1 MLGRLDEQREIDR
14 VLGHAKDG
22 RSGALFVTGDAG
34 IGKSALLDYAE
45 SQATGWRVL
54 RTRGVES
61 EAAIPFGALQ
71 VLLRPALGQ
80 VGKLPIG
87 QAIALRSAC
96 GLATSAICDRFLVG
110 LAALTLLS
118 ELGGE
123 PVLCLIDDTQWIDR
137 TSLDALTFA
146 ARRLHA
152 EGIAMIFAGR
162 GGGSAY
168 GLAELA
174 LDGLGEEAAAAL
186 LAGNFPPQ
194 VRRRIIAEAQG
205 NPLALLELSAQLTPR
220 QREGRLGALPSY
232 VDAGAPT
239 RRVQRAFHEQ
249 ITGLPEATQAAL
261 LIVAA
266 DDTGEPA
273 VLLRAAQQLGC
284 DAADLAAAERATM
297 IHVTADGVVSF
308 RHPLIRSAAYQAAPY
323 FRRQAAHLALAEAL
337 DDSHTDRRAW
347 HRAAGRPAPDECLSQ
362 ELAGVAIRA
371 RLQQDAA
378 AASAAFER
386 AAEFTAVP
394 GRRTELLLSAAEQA
408 MHAGQLPRVERLAAR
423 VEASADPA
431 RLARV
436 NAWTSGERGNPDH
449 AARSLVEG
457 AGMVADPEV
466 AGQLL
471 CDAIRAASLGGNAA
485 IAREAE
491 AALRALALP
500 PASEMLCVQ
509 ARGMATVT
517 RLIEGDPVT
526 DLADLRTAAV
536 RLAADPDMLPLATS
550 LSLVAGD
557 ERTARDLGAQFV
569 TRCRDGGWIGVLPDA
584 LALLAQAQMLCDQH
598 AEATAAAQEALAI
611 SGDTHQQHRVGQISG
626 VLAWLAAVRG
636 DVQSCLDLA
645 ARASR
650 DVPSVRAI
658 AAWAVGLHH
667 LAACDWEQARV
678 HLMEVSA
685 NHAVVGLFAAPD
697 LVEAAVRSGRPAE
710 KAARGFEEWAAAVNR
725 PWAVSV
731 AARLKAITANRHI
744 HFEEALGVG
753 ADQPFQTAR
762 TRLLY
767 GEWLRR
773 ERRRG
778 DARRQLRMAMELFDQ
793 LGAGA
798 WRARARAELQAT
810 GVTAPPAGGRRAE
823 LLTAQERQVALLAA
837 EGMSNRQIGSRLF
850 LSPRTVGH
858 HLSNAFRKLGI
869 SSREE
874 LAGVMTDMTPR

>member
-1 MLGRLDEQREIDR
+1 MLGRLDEQREIDG
-14 VLGHAKDG
+14 VLGRAKAG
-22 RSGALFVTGDAG
+22 LSGALFVTGDAG

-45 SQATGWRVL
+45 STATGWRVL

-61 EAAIPFGALQ
+61 EAAFPFGALQ
-71 VLLRPALGQ
+71 MLLRPALSQ
-80 VGKLPIG
+80 IDRLPVG
-87 QAIALRSAC
+87 QAIALRGAC
-96 GLATSAICDRFLVG
+96 RLTTSAICDRFLVG

-118 ELGGE
+118 ELGDE
-123 PVLCLIDDTQWIDR
+123 PVLCLIDDTQWMDH
-137 TSLDALTFA
+137 TSLDALTLA
-146 ARRLHA
+146 ARRLYA

-162 GGGSAY
+162 GSVPAY
-168 GLAELA
+168 GIAELA
-174 LDGLGEEAAAAL
+174 LDGIGEEAAAAL
-186 LAGNFPPQ
+186 LAEDLPPQ
-194 VRRRIIAEAQG
+194 VRGKIITEGRG

-220 QREGRLGALPSY
+220 QREGRLSGLPSY
-232 VDAGAPT
+232 VDTGAPT

-249 ITGLPEATQAAL
+249 IIGLPEATQTAL

-266 DDTGEPA
+266 DDTVELA
-273 VLLRAAQQLGC
+273 VLLRAAKRLGC

-297 IHVTADGVVSF
+297 IHVTADGAVTF
-308 RHPLIRSAAYQAAPY
+308 RHPLIQSAAYHAAPY
-323 FRRQAAHLALAEAL
+323 FRRQAAHLALAEVL
-337 DDSHTDRRAW
+337 GDSHPDRRAW
-347 HRAAGRPAPDECLSQ
+347 HRAAGRPAPDECLSR

-371 RLQQDAA
+371 RFQQDAA

-394 GRRTELLLSAAEQA
+394 GRRAELLLSAAEQA

-423 VEASADPA
+423 VEEPADPA

-436 NAWTSGERGNPDH
+436 NAWMSGERGDPGH

-457 AGMVADPEV
+457 ARRVVDPEV
-466 AGQLL
+466 AAKLL
-471 CDAIRAASLGGNAA
+471 GDAIRAASLGGNAT

-491 AALRALALP
+491 ATLRALALP
-500 PASEMLCVQ
+500 ASEML
-509 ARGMATVT
+509 RGMATVT
-517 RLIEGDPVT
+517 RLIEGGLVT
-526 DLADLRTAAV
+526 DLADLRTTAV
-536 RLAADPDMLPLATS
+536 QLATSPAMLPLASS
-550 LSLVAGD
+550 LSLVAGE
-557 ERTARDLGAQFV
+557 ERTARDLAARFV
-569 TRCRDGGWIGVLPDA
+569 ARCRDRGWIGVLPDA
-584 LALLAQAQMLCDQH
+584 LALLAQAQLLCDQH
-598 AEATAAAQEALAI
+598 AEAAAAAQEALAI
-611 SGDTHQQHRVGQISG
+611 SCDTHQQHRVGQISG

-636 DVQSCLDLA
+636 DGQSCLDLA

-650 DVPSVRAI
+650 DVPSVQAI

-667 LAACDWEQARV
+667 LAACRWEQARA

-685 NHAVVGLFAAPD
+685 KHAIVGLFAAPD

-710 KAARGFEEWAAAVNR
+710 QAARGFEEWAAAVDR
-725 PWAVSV
+725 PWATSL
-731 AARLKAITANRHI
+731 AARLKAITANRQV
-744 HFEEALGVG
+744 HFEEALGVA

-778 DARRQLRMAMELFDQ
+778 DARRELRMALDLFDQ

-798 WRARARAELQAT
+798 WRARASAELGAT
-810 GVTAPPAGGRRAE
+810 GVTAPLAGGRRAE
-823 LLTAQERQVALLAA
+823 SLTPRERQVALLAA
-837 EGMSNRQIGSRLF
+837 EGLSNRQIGSRLF

-869 SSREE
+869 ASREE
-874 LAGVMTDMTPR
+874 LAGVMTDMAPP

>member
-1 MLGRLDEQREIDR
+1 MLGRLDEQREIDC
-14 VLGHAKDG
+14 VLGRAEAG
-22 RSGALFVTGDAG
+22 LSGALFVTGDAG

-71 VLLRPALGQ
+71 VLLRPALSRID
-80 VGKLPIG
+80 KLPAG

-96 GLATSAICDRFLVG
+96 RLATSAAGDRFLVG

-118 ELGGE
+118 ELGDE
-123 PVLCLIDDTQWIDR
+123 PILCLIDDTQWMDR
-137 TSLDALTFA
+137 TSLEALTFA

-162 GGGSAY
+162 GGGPAY
-168 GLAELA
+168 GIAELA

-186 LAGNFPPQ
+186 LEEDLPPQ
-194 VRRRIIAEAQG
+194 VRRRIIAEAHG

-232 VDAGAPT
+232 VDAGAPA
-239 RRVQRAFHEQ
+239 RGVQRAFREQ
-249 ITGLPEATQAAL
+249 IIGLPEATQTVL

-266 DDTGEPA
+266 DDTGELG
-273 VLLRAAQQLGC
+273 VLLRAAKRLGC

-297 IHVTADGVVSF
+297 IHVTADGAVSF
-308 RHPLIRSAAYQAAPY
+308 RHPLIRSAAYHAAPY
-323 FRRQAAHLALAEAL
+323 FRRQAAHLALAEVL
-337 DDSHTDRRAW
+337 DDSHADRRAW

-362 ELAGVAIRA
+362 ELASVAVRA
-371 RLQQDAA
+371 KLQQDVA

-394 GRRTELLLSAAEQA
+394 SRRTELLLSAAEQA
-408 MHAGQLPRVERLAAR
+408 MHAGQLPRAERLAAR
-423 VEASADPA
+423 VEDTADPA

-436 NAWTSGERGNPDH
+436 NAWTSGERGDPCH

-457 AGMVADPEV
+457 ARSVADPEV

-471 CDAIRAASLGGNAA
+471 CDAVRAASLGGNAT

-491 AALRALALP
+491 AALRALAR
-500 PASEMLCVQ
+500 PAPGMLRVQ

-526 DLADLRTAAV
+526 NLANLRTAAV
-536 RLAADPDMLPLATS
+536 QLATSPVMLPLASS
-550 LSLVAGD
+550 LSLMAGE
-557 ERTARDLGAQFV
+557 ERTARDLAARFV
-569 TRCRDGGWIGVLPDA
+569 ARCRDGGWIGVLPDA
-584 LALLAQAQMLCDQH
+584 LVLLAQAQMLGDQH

-611 SGDTHQQHRVGQISG
+611 SCDTHQQHRVGQISG

-636 DVQSCLDLA
+636 DAQSCLDLA

-650 DVPSVRAI
+650 DVPAVQAI

-667 LAACDWEQARV
+667 LAACQWEQARV
-678 HLMEVSA
+678 HLMEVPA
-685 NHAVVGLFAAPD
+685 THAIVGLFAAPD

-725 PWAVSV
+725 PWATSA
-731 AARLKAITANRHI
+731 AARLKAITANRRT
-744 HFEEALGVG
+744 HFEDALSVA
-753 ADQPFQTAR
+753 ADQPFHTAR
-762 TRLLY
+762 THLLY

-778 DARRQLRMAMELFDQ
+778 DARRQLGMALELFDQ

-798 WRARARAELQAT
+798 WRARASAELQAT

-823 LLTAQERQVALLAA
+823 FLTPQERQVALLAA
-837 EGMSNRQIGSRLF
+837 EGLSNRQIGSRLF

-869 SSREE
+869 ASREE
-874 LAGVMTDMTPR
+874 LAGVMTDMAPR

>member
-1 MLGRLDEQREIDR
+1 MLGRLDEQREIDCA
-14 VLGHAKDG
+14 LGRAKAG
-22 RSGALFVTGDAG
+22 LSGALLVTGDAG

-45 SQATGWRVL
+45 SQAIGWRVL

-71 VLLRPALGQ
+71 MLLRPVLSQ
-80 VGKLPIG
+80 IDKLPTG
-87 QAIALRSAC
+87 QAIALRGAC
-96 GLATSAICDRFLVG
+96 RLTMSAICDRFLVG

-118 ELGGE
+118 ELGDE
-123 PVLCLIDDTQWIDR
+123 PVLCLIDDTQWMDR
-137 TSLDALTFA
+137 SSLDALLFA

-152 EGIAMIFAGR
+152 EGITMIFAGR
-162 GGGSAY
+162 GSGSAY
-168 GLAELA
+168 GIAELP
-174 LDGLGEEAAAAL
+174 LDGLAEEAAAAL
-186 LAGNFPPQ
+186 LAENLPPQ

-239 RRVQRAFHEQ
+239 RSVQWVFREQ
-249 ITGLPEATQAAL
+249 IMALPEATQTAL
-261 LIVAA
+261 LVVAA
-266 DDTGEPA
+266 DDTGELA
-273 VLLRAAQQLGC
+273 VLLRAAGRLGC

-308 RHPLIRSAAYQAAPY
+308 RHPLIRSAAYHAAPY
-323 FRRQAAHLALAEAL
+323 FRRQAAHLALAEVL

-347 HRAAGRPAPDECLSQ
+347 HRAAGRPAPDECLSR
-362 ELAGVAIRA
+362 ELAGVAVRA
-371 RLQQDAA
+371 KLQQDAA

-394 GRRTELLLSAAEQA
+394 GRRTELVLSAAEQA

-423 VEASADPA
+423 VEDTADPA

-436 NAWTSGERGNPDH
+436 NAWTSGERGNPCQ

-457 AGMVADPEV
+457 ARRVADPEV
-466 AGQLL
+466 AAQLL
-471 CDAIRAASLGGNAA
+471 CDAIRAASLGGNAT

-491 AALRALALP
+491 TILRALALP
-500 PASEMLCVQ
+500 ASELLRVQ

-526 DLADLRTAAV
+526 NLTDLRTAAV
-536 RLAADPDMLPLATS
+536 QLATSPAMLPLASS
-550 LSLVAGD
+550 LSLIAG
-557 ERTARDLGAQFV
+557 EEHTARDLAAQFV
-569 TRCRDGGWIGVLPDA
+569 ARCRDGGWIGVLPDA
-584 LALLAQAQMLCDQH
+584 LALLAQAQMLGDQH
-598 AEATAAAQEALAI
+598 AEAHAAAQEALAI
-611 SGDTHQQHRVGQISG
+611 SCDTHQQHRVGQISG

-636 DVQSCLDLA
+636 DTESCLDLA
-645 ARASR
+645 ERASR
-650 DVPSVRAI
+650 DVPSVQAI
-658 AAWAVGLHH
+658 ATWAVGLHH
-667 LAACDWEQARV
+667 LAACRWEQARV
-678 HLMEVSA
+678 HLVEVSA
-685 NHAVVGLFAAPD
+685 KHPIVGLFAAPD
-697 LVEAAVRSGRPAE
+697 LVEATVRSGRPAE
-710 KAARGFEEWAAAVNR
+710 KAALGFEEWAAAVNR
-725 PWAVSV
+725 PWATSV
-731 AARLKAITANRHI
+731 AARLKAITANRQV
-744 HFEEALGVG
+744 HFEEALGVA
-753 ADQPFQTAR
+753 ADQPFRTAR

-778 DARRQLRMAMELFDQ
+778 DARRQLRMAQELFDQ

-798 WRARARAELQAT
+798 WRARASAELEAT
-810 GVTAPPAGGRRAE
+810 GVTAPSAGGRRVE
-823 LLTAQERQVALLAA
+823 SLTPQERQVALLAA
-837 EGMSNRQIGSRLF
+837 EGLSNRQIGARLF

-869 SSREE
+869 ASREE
-874 LAGVMTDMTPR
+874 LAGLMTDMAPR